1 MAVSHYG
8 KDLKRPVDLAYKR
21 VSTISRSPLGLNGRV
36 THGRAIESSE
46 GGDCITR
53 GYFRKPLDYVKA
65 LGRKYSSTVNKGES
79 TAAGQC
85 WNYGE
90 HPSSALRQTRQTLN
104 KEVDKFSK
112 PSLLSTG
119 IQGGSHCFGPYGPYG
134 TRSIGQGR
142 RFYYVDRYNV
152 HHFRPR
158 GPRRWI
164 DNPRKLFVIVV
175 LSSGLVLTVYFSNL
189 ETVPYSHR
197 KHFVLISDE
206 MEKKIGENQ
215 FEEMKKMFKPKILPA
230 IHPQSVRVRLI
241 AKDIIEA
248 LQRGTRHQ
256 ESWNDVV
263 YTNTQTIPSDAHT
276 SQDPWGLKSEKEY
289 KEEQLYSNDEIL
301 DDKWVEKS
309 RRSGKE
315 RGDKASTQH
324 LTAFNWEI
332 LVVDDPIVNAFCLPG
347 GKIMV
352 FTGLLNAF
360 PSDAEIATVI
370 AHEVGHAVARHA
382 AEGMTSNLWFAILQI
397 ILLQFIGM
405 PDVVHAMSNLLL
417 KLPFSR
423 RMEVEADYIG
433 LLLMASAGYDPRVA
447 SSVYEK
453 LGKLSGDSVIKN
465 YLSTHPSGKKRAELL
480 KQAKVMEEALGIYR
494 ERISG
499 RGIEG
504 FL

>member
-1 MAVSHYG
+1 MAVPHYR
-8 KDLKRPVDLAYKR
+8 KDLKRAFDLVYKR
-21 VSTISRSPLGLNGRV
+21 VSTIRRSPLDLNGRA

-46 GGDCITR
+46 GGNCIKR
-53 GYFRKPLDYVKA
+53 GDFQNPLQYVKT
-65 LGRKYSSTVNKGES
+65 LGRRYPNTVNKCARS
-79 TAAGQC
+79 SAGQC

-90 HPSSALRQTRQTLN
+90 HSSSALEQTLS
-104 KEVDKFSK
+104 KEVGKFSM

-119 IQGGSHCFGPYGPYG
+119 IQGRRAINHCFEPYG
-134 TRSIGQGR
+134 TRNIGQGR
-142 RFYYVDRYNV
+142 RFYYVDRNNV
-152 HHFRPR
+152 QHFRPR

-164 DNPRKLFVIVV
+164 DDPRKVLVIVV
-175 LSSGLVLTVYFSNL
+175 LSSGLVLSVYFSNL

-256 ESWNDVV
+256 ESWSDVA
-263 YTNTQTIPSDAHT
+263 YSNTKTIPSDVHT
-276 SQDPWGLKSEKEY
+276 SQDPWGLRSENEY
-289 KEEQLYSNDEIL
+289 KEEQLYGNDEIL
-301 DDKWVEKS
+301 DDKWVENS
-309 RRSGKE
+309 RKSGKE

-324 LTAFNWEI
+324 LKAFNWEI

-370 AHEVGHAVARHA
+370 SHEVGHAVARHA

-397 ILLQFIGM
+397 IILQFIGM

-499 RGIEG
+499 HGIEG